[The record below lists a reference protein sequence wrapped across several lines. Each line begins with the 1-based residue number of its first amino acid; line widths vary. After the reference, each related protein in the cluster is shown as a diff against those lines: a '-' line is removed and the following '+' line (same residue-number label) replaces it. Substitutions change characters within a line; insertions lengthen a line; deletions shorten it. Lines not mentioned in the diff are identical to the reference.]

1 MRWLIR
7 TINKRKRGFTLVELM
22 IVVVIV
28 GILAAVALGLYRGYT
43 RKAMSTEAKA
53 GLGTIATSL
62 RVVFAE
68 HSDYRKARNPVLT
81 DEEVAVGNVPGI
93 DPGDLDGTYFSDED
107 YTITAITAV
116 TFALQCL
123 GDANSGRGNAE
134 GNAEGIMVTLNHL
147 GDSTYKYTKPL

>member
-1 MRWLIR
+1 MQWLI
-7 TINKRKRGFTLVELM
+7 KMMHKGKKKHGFTLVELM

-43 RKAMSTEAKA
+43 RKAMASEAQA

-68 HSDYRKARNPVLT
+68 KSAYDGLVG
-81 DEEVAVGNVPGI
+81 AVGTQPIVAGEPVGQVPGI

-107 YTITAITAV
+107 YEIDSIDDETFDLSCTGALTSGKGTSTGNSCGITV
-116 TFALQCL
+116 TLDEL
-123 GDANSGRGNAE
+123 GDD
-134 GNAEGIMVTLNHL
+134 T
-147 GDSTYKYTKPL
+147 